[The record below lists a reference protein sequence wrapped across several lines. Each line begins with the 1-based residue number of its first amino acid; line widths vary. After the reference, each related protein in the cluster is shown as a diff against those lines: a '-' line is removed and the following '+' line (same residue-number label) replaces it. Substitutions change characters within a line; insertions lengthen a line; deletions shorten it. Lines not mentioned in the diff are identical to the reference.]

1 MEKNGMSDL
10 VSSIVKAQSEMK
22 NANLNKVNPHF
33 KSKYADLAAIR
44 DAVVPAMSK
53 HGVQVSQ
60 FTDII
65 GDREVVRTELRKGE
79 AVQQSI
85 TPILYDRKNAQQYG
99 SALTYARRQGLA
111 AIACIS
117 AEEDDDGNA
126 VSTGNE
132 EQKPQQK
139 QAPQRQQKNWFE
151 GDNLKIVGNDA
162 QDFSSR
168 MIKAIS
174 NAPSPAIIDKIY
186 VDNEDSLNKLDTE
199 NNALYCDILNAANKR
214 KEFLRNANTKAKAR
228 S

>member
-1 MEKNGMSDL
+1 MEAKQNDMADL
-10 VSSIVKAQSEMK
+10 VSSVAKAQAEMK

-60 FTDII
+60 FTDIM
-65 GDREVVRTELRKGE
+65 GEREVVRTELRKGD

-85 TPILYDRKNAQQYG
+85 TPIIYDRKNAQGYG

-126 VSTGNE
+126 VSTG
-132 EQKPQQK
+132 KPEPK
-139 QAPQRQQKNWFE
+139 PAPQRQQKSWYDRDCLTVP
-151 GDNLKIVGNDA
+151 GDSD
-162 QDFSSR
+162 QDFTTK
-168 MIKAIS
+168 MISAVSK
-174 NAPSPAIIDKIY
+174 APSAEKVDKVY
-186 VDNEDSLNKLDTE
+186 VDNEDRLNELDTQ
-199 NNALYCDILNAANKR
+199 NNKLYCDILNAANKR
-214 KEFLRNANTKAKAR
+214 SEDLRNANT
-228 S
+228 

>member
-1 MEKNGMSDL
+1 METKQNDMADL
-10 VSSIVKAQSEMK
+10 VSSVAKAQAEMK

-60 FTDII
+60 FTDIM

-85 TPILYDRKNAQQYG
+85 TPIIYERKNAQQYG

-126 VSTGNE
+126 VSTGKQ
-132 EQKPQQK
+132 EQKQQK
-139 QAPQRQQKNWFE
+139 QATQRHQKSWYDN
-151 GDNLKIVGNDA
+151 DNLKVPA
-162 QDFSSR
+162 
-168 MIKAIS
+168 S
-174 NAPSPAIIDKIY
+174 NAEEFATKMISAVSKAPSAEKVDKVY
-186 VDNEDSLNKLDTE
+186 VDNEESLNKLDAQ

-214 KEFLRNANTKAKAR
+214 KEELRNANT
-228 S
+228 